1 MPPKG
6 FKWRAIHTSW
16 VYVGVQIFYSRYHIS
31 SLLPLIPLLEEG
43 TIIFFVQGKNL
54 RPRVCPKSQLFN
66 VNVRIQTQVRCQ
78 ILGLSS
84 TQCCFS
90 LGIGSLLVLLNRKTQ
105 ISTLDAS
112 VSLPPLLA
120 PMHIPWCLWVLHS
133 FVISH
138 KYSLSTYYIS
148 DTFLGPG
155 NIVVN
160 KSHYHFMEWWGT
172 QTKTK
177 TKASAPS
184 QRIILKCTARG
195 HINLT
200 HRGPNKGTYWNTG
213 VWIEKVNNL
222 IIR

>member
-1 MPPKG
+1 M
-6 FKWRAIHTSW
+6 
-16 VYVGVQIFYSRYHIS
+16 GVQIFYSRYHIS

-90 LGIGSLLVLLNRKTQ
+90 LGKGSLLVLLNRKTQ

-120 PMHIPWCLWVLHS
+120 PYAYTMMLVG
-133 FVISH
+133 F
-138 KYSLSTYYIS
+138 
-148 DTFLGPG
+148 TFLR
-155 NIVVN
+155 NIPQI
-160 KSHYHFMEWWGT
+160 F
-172 QTKTK
+172 
-177 TKASAPS
+177 
-184 QRIILKCTARG
+184 
-195 HINLT
+195 
-200 HRGPNKGTYWNTG
+200 
-213 VWIEKVNNL
+213 IEHL
-222 IIR
+222 LYI